1 MGGGWVNRKNPGLT
15 MLFWCGP
22 GQRPYLIGGVDMGT
36 RKDPG
41 GDWLNAKAVGQTATV
56 LYSLTLYVA
65 YST

>member
-1 MGGGWVNRKNPGLT
+1 